1 MPRPHS
7 WADRLVTSPA
17 GRKGKWLTLIAWLII
32 IAVSVPLAGELSGI
46 EKDELTVELP
56 RGAESTEVAGLADR
70 FADGRISLGIVVY
83 ARAEGLTA
91 EDRAKVAADIEEF
104 ATLAAGPVGP
114 ARPSADGKALTAL
127 VPLDKVDGAA
137 LADNAKKVRD
147 RATAGRPD
155 GLEARL
161 TGPAGNSLD
170 ATDARE
176 STGRALTVIT
186 VLVVAGLLLITY
198 RSAILWLL
206 PLLVVGVA
214 LLTTQAVSYL
224 LAKGFGLTV
233 GGGNEIVVTALLF
246 GVGTDYAMLLL
257 ARYREELRV
266 HDDRHLAARTALRRA
281 VPAIAASAATVSI
294 GLLCLTRADVG
305 FNYTLGP
312 AGAIAIVCGLA
323 AMTTLFPA
331 VLVLLGRWV
340 FWPRVPR
347 AGAAVK
353 NAGHH
358 LWDRIGGRIS
368 RRPRL
373 VWIGSA
379 LVLTVLALGS
389 LGLRTGL
396 DDEHLVVGKPGSIAG
411 QDLLAAHYPAGQSR
425 PAEVIGK
432 AGAAPAIAAAL
443 KGIDGVAEVAPAEK
457 STDGTLAVTR
467 AVLKDSADSAA
478 AARTVDRIR
487 TAVHAVPDADAQ
499 VGGPTAMAQ
508 EKAAAQAHDREVVIP
523 LVLAVV
529 FLVLVA
535 LVRALV
541 APLLLMATVVL
552 SYFAALGISRQLFQH
567 VLGFP
572 AVDVQVMLIG
582 FLFLVALGVDYNI
595 FLVHRIRE
603 EAGHRGHRAGVLAGL
618 TSTGGVITSAGAVL
632 AATFAALTTAP
643 QVAFIEIGLVVAIGV
658 LIDTFLVRSVLV
670 PALALDV
677 GRTFWWPGRPVSTAV
692 APWAAEEFSA
702 RAAVVTDSEGRGVR
716 CP

>member
-1 MPRPHS
+1 MSRPHR
-7 WADRLVTSPA
+7 WADRLLKLPG

-32 IAVSVPLAGELSGI
+32 VVASVPLAGQLSDI
-46 EKDELTVELP
+46 EKDELTIELP
-56 RGAESTEVAGLADR
+56 RGAESTDVAGLADR
-70 FADGRISLGIVVY
+70 FADGKISLGIVVY
-83 ARAEGLTA
+83 VRDSGLTA
-91 EDRAKVAADIEEF
+91 EDKAKVASDIKEF
-104 ATLAAGPVGP
+104 ASFAAGEVGP
-114 ARPSADGKALTAL
+114 ARPSEDGKALTAS
-127 VPLDKVDGAA
+127 VPLDKEDSTA
-137 LADNAKKVRD
+137 LADNAEKVRD
-147 RATAGRPD
+147 RATADRPD
-155 GLEARL
+155 GLEAKL

-170 ATDARE
+170 AADARE
-176 STGRALTVIT
+176 STGRALTLIT
-186 VLVVAGLLLITY
+186 VLVVAALLLITY

-206 PLLVVGVA
+206 PLLTVGVA
-214 LLTTQAVSYL
+214 FLTTQAVSYL

-266 HDDRHLAARTALRRA
+266 HEDRHEAMQTAVRRA

-294 GLLCLTRADVG
+294 GLLCLTQADVG

-312 AGAIAIVCGLA
+312 AGAIAIICGLA

-331 VLVLLGRWV
+331 VLVILGRWV
-340 FWPRVPR
+340 FWPNVPR
-347 AGAAVK
+347 AGVAVK
-353 NAGHH
+353 NANHR
-358 LWDRIGGRIS
+358 LWDRVGGRIS

-389 LGLRTGL
+389 LGLKTGL
-396 DDEHLVVGKPGSIAG
+396 DDEHLIVGKPGSIAG
-411 QDLLAAHYPAGQSR
+411 QELLADHYPAGQSR
-425 PAEVIGK
+425 PAEVISK
-432 AGAAPAIAAAL
+432 AGAAPAVAAAL
-443 KGIDGVAEVAPAEK
+443 KGIDGVAEVAAPEK
-457 STDGTLAVTR
+457 STDGTLASTR
-467 AVLKDSADSAA
+467 AVLKDSPDSAA

-487 TAVHAVPDADAQ
+487 TAVHAVPGADAQ

-508 EKAAAQAHDREVVIP
+508 EKTEAQAHDRKVVIP

-529 FLVLVA
+529 FLILVVL
-535 LVRALV
+535 LRALV

-552 SYFAALGISRQLFQH
+552 SYFAALGISWQLFQH

-572 AVDVQVMLIG
+572 AVDIQVMLIG

-595 FLVHRIRE
+595 FLIHRIRE
-603 EAGHRGHRAGVLAGL
+603 EVGHRGHRAGVLSGL

-643 QVAFIEIGLVVAIGV
+643 QVAFIEIGIVVAIGV

-677 GRTFWWPGRPVSTAV
+677 GRTFWWPGRPVATDA
-692 APWAAEEFSA
+692 APPAAGEQPTP
-702 RAAVVTDSEGRGVR
+702 AAVPAGSRGGGV
-716 CP
+716 

>member
-1 MPRPHS
+1 MSRPHR
-7 WADRLVTSPA
+7 WADRLLKLPG
-17 GRKGKWLTLIAWLII
+17 GRKGKWPALITWLII
-32 IAVSVPLAGELSGI
+32 VVASVPLAGQLSEI
-46 EKDELTVELP
+46 EKDELTIELP
-56 RGAESTEVAGLADR
+56 RGAESTDVAGLADR
-70 FADGRISLGIVVY
+70 FADGKISLGIVVY
-83 ARAEGLTA
+83 VRDSGLTA
-91 EDRAKVAADIEEF
+91 EDKAKVASDIKEF
-104 ATLAAGPVGP
+104 ATFAAGEVGP
-114 ARPSADGKALTAL
+114 ARPSDDGKALTAF
-127 VPLDKVDGAA
+127 VPLGKEDSTA
-137 LADNAKKVRD
+137 LADNAEKVRD
-147 RATAGRPD
+147 RATADRPD

-170 ATDARE
+170 AADARE
-176 STGRALTVIT
+176 STGRALTLIT
-186 VLVVAGLLLITY
+186 VLVVAALLLITY

-206 PLLVVGVA
+206 PLLTVGVA
-214 LLTTQAVSYL
+214 FLTTQAVSYL

-266 HDDRHLAARTALRRA
+266 HEDRHEAMQTAVRRA

-294 GLLCLTRADVG
+294 GLLCLTQADVG

-312 AGAIAIVCGLA
+312 AGAIAVICGLA

-331 VLVLLGRWV
+331 VLVILGRWV
-340 FWPRVPR
+340 FWPNVPR
-347 AGAAVK
+347 AGVAVK
-353 NAGHH
+353 NANHR
-358 LWDRIGGRIS
+358 LWDRVGGRIS

-396 DDEHLVVGKPGSIAG
+396 DDEHLIVGKPGSIAG
-411 QDLLAAHYPAGQSR
+411 QELLADHYPAGQSR
-425 PAEVIGK
+425 PAEVISK
-432 AGAAPAIAAAL
+432 AEAAPAVAAAL
-443 KGIDGVAEVAPAEK
+443 KGIDGVAEVDAPER
-457 STDGTLAVTR
+457 STDGTLASTR
-467 AVLKDSADSAA
+467 AVLKDSPDSAA

-487 TAVHAVPDADAQ
+487 AAVHAVPDADAQ

-508 EKAAAQAHDREVVIP
+508 EKTEAQAHDRKVVIP

-529 FLVLVA
+529 FLILVVL
-535 LVRALV
+535 LRALV

-572 AVDVQVMLIG
+572 AVDIQVMLIG

-595 FLVHRIRE
+595 FLIHRIRE
-603 EAGHRGHRAGVLAGL
+603 EVGHRGHRAGVLSGL

-643 QVAFIEIGLVVAIGV
+643 QVAFIETGIVVAIGV

-677 GRTFWWPGRPVSTAV
+677 GRTFWWPGRPVGTDTA
-692 APWAAEEFSA
+692 PPAADGQPTP
-702 RAAVVTDSEGRGVR
+702 AAVPAGSRGGGV
-716 CP
+716 

>member
-1 MPRPHS
+1 MSRPHR
-7 WADRLVTSPA
+7 WADRLLKLPG
-17 GRKGKWLTLIAWLII
+17 GRKGKWLTLITWLII
-32 IAVSVPLAGELSGI
+32 VVASVPLAGQLSDI
-46 EKDELTVELP
+46 EKDELTIELP
-56 RGAESTEVAGLADR
+56 RGAESTDVAGLADR
-70 FADGRISLGIVVY
+70 FADGKISLGIVVY
-83 ARAEGLTA
+83 VRDSGLTA
-91 EDRAKVAADIEEF
+91 EDKAKVASDIKEF
-104 ATLAAGPVGP
+104 ASFAAGEVGP
-114 ARPSADGKALTAL
+114 ARPSDDGKALTAF
-127 VPLDKVDGAA
+127 VPLDKEDSTA
-137 LADNAKKVRD
+137 LADNAEKVRD
-147 RATAGRPD
+147 RATADRPD
-155 GLEARL
+155 GLEAKL

-170 ATDARE
+170 AADARE
-176 STGRALTVIT
+176 STGRALTLIT
-186 VLVVAGLLLITY
+186 VLVVAALLLITY

-206 PLLVVGVA
+206 PLLTVGVA
-214 LLTTQAVSYL
+214 FLTTQAVSYL

-266 HDDRHLAARTALRRA
+266 HEDRHEAMQTAVRRA

-294 GLLCLTRADVG
+294 GLLCLTQADVG

-312 AGAIAIVCGLA
+312 AGAIAIICGLA

-331 VLVLLGRWV
+331 VLVILGRWV
-340 FWPRVPR
+340 FWPNVPR
-347 AGAAVK
+347 AGVAVK
-353 NAGHH
+353 NANHR
-358 LWDRIGGRIS
+358 LWDRVGGRIS

-389 LGLRTGL
+389 LGLKTGL
-396 DDEHLVVGKPGSIAG
+396 DDEHLIVGKPGSIAG
-411 QDLLAAHYPAGQSR
+411 QELLADHYPAGQSR
-425 PAEVIGK
+425 PAEVISK
-432 AGAAPAIAAAL
+432 AGAAPAVAAAL
-443 KGIDGVAEVAPAEK
+443 KGIDGVAEVAVPEK
-457 STDGTLAVTR
+457 STDGTLASTR
-467 AVLKDSADSAA
+467 AVLKDSPDSAA

-487 TAVHAVPDADAQ
+487 TAVHAVPGADAQ

-508 EKAAAQAHDREVVIP
+508 EKTEAQAHDRKVVIP

-529 FLVLVA
+529 FLILVVL
-535 LVRALV
+535 LRALV

-552 SYFAALGISRQLFQH
+552 SYFAALGISWQLFQH

-572 AVDVQVMLIG
+572 AVDIQVMLIG

-595 FLVHRIRE
+595 FLIHRIRE
-603 EAGHRGHRAGVLAGL
+603 EVGHRGHRAGVLSGL

-643 QVAFIEIGLVVAIGV
+643 QVAFIEIGIVVAIGV

-677 GRTFWWPGRPVSTAV
+677 GRTFWWPGRPVGTDTV
-692 APWAAEEFSA
+692 PPAAGEQPTP
-702 RAAVVTDSEGRGVR
+702 AAVPAGSRGGGV
-716 CP
+716 

>member
-1 MPRPHS
+1 MSRPHR
-7 WADRLVTSPA
+7 WADRLLKLPG
-17 GRKGKWLTLIAWLII
+17 GRKGKWLTLITWLII
-32 IAVSVPLAGELSGI
+32 VVASVPLAGQLSDI
-46 EKDELTVELP
+46 EKDELTIELP
-56 RGAESTEVAGLADR
+56 RGAESTDVAGLADR
-70 FADGRISLGIVVY
+70 FADGKISLGIVVY
-83 ARAEGLTA
+83 VRDSGLTA
-91 EDRAKVAADIEEF
+91 EDKAKVASDIKEF
-104 ATLAAGPVGP
+104 ASFAAGEVGP
-114 ARPSADGKALTAL
+114 ARPSDDGKALTAF
-127 VPLDKVDGAA
+127 VPLDKEDSTA
-137 LADNAKKVRD
+137 LADNAEKVRD
-147 RATAGRPD
+147 RATADRPD
-155 GLEARL
+155 GLEAKL

-170 ATDARE
+170 AADARE
-176 STGRALTVIT
+176 STGRALTLIT
-186 VLVVAGLLLITY
+186 VLVVAALLLITY

-206 PLLVVGVA
+206 PLLTVGVA
-214 LLTTQAVSYL
+214 FLTTQAVSYL

-266 HDDRHLAARTALRRA
+266 HEDRHEAMQTAVRRA

-294 GLLCLTRADVG
+294 GLLCLTQADVG

-312 AGAIAIVCGLA
+312 AGAIAIICGLA

-331 VLVLLGRWV
+331 VLVILGRWV
-340 FWPRVPR
+340 FWPNVPR
-347 AGAAVK
+347 AGVAAK
-353 NAGHH
+353 NANHR
-358 LWDRIGGRIS
+358 LWDRVGGRIS

-389 LGLRTGL
+389 LGLKTGL
-396 DDEHLVVGKPGSIAG
+396 DDEHLIVGKPGSIAG
-411 QDLLAAHYPAGQSR
+411 QELLADHYPAGQSR
-425 PAEVIGK
+425 PAEVISK
-432 AGAAPAIAAAL
+432 AGAAPAVAAAL
-443 KGIDGVAEVAPAEK
+443 KGIDGVAEVAAPEK
-457 STDGTLAVTR
+457 STDGTLASTR
-467 AVLKDSADSAA
+467 AVLKDSPDSAA

-487 TAVHAVPDADAQ
+487 TAVHAVPGADAQ

-508 EKAAAQAHDREVVIP
+508 EKTEAQAHDRKVVIP

-529 FLVLVA
+529 FLILVVL
-535 LVRALV
+535 LRALV

-552 SYFAALGISRQLFQH
+552 SYFAALGISWQLFQH

-572 AVDVQVMLIG
+572 AVDIQVMLIG

-595 FLVHRIRE
+595 FLIHRIRE
-603 EAGHRGHRAGVLAGL
+603 EVGHRGHRAGVLSGL

-643 QVAFIEIGLVVAIGV
+643 QVAFIEIGIVVAIGV

-677 GRTFWWPGRPVSTAV
+677 GRTFWWPGRPVGTNTA
-692 APWAAEEFSA
+692 PPAAGEQPTP
-702 RAAVVTDSEGRGVR
+702 AAVPAGSRGGGV
-716 CP
+716 

>member
-1 MPRPHS
+1 MSRPHR
-7 WADRLVTSPA
+7 WADRLLKLPG
-17 GRKGKWLTLIAWLII
+17 GRKGKWLTLITWLII
-32 IAVSVPLAGELSGI
+32 VVASVPLAGQLSDI
-46 EKDELTVELP
+46 EKDELTIELP
-56 RGAESTEVAGLADR
+56 RGAESTDVAGLADR
-70 FADGRISLGIVVY
+70 FADGKISLGIVVY
-83 ARAEGLTA
+83 VRDSGLTA
-91 EDRAKVAADIEEF
+91 EDKAKVASDIKEF
-104 ATLAAGPVGP
+104 ASFAAGEVGP
-114 ARPSADGKALTAL
+114 ARPSDDGKALTAF
-127 VPLDKVDGAA
+127 VPLDKEDSTA
-137 LADNAKKVRD
+137 LADNAEKVRD
-147 RATAGRPD
+147 RATADRPD
-155 GLEARL
+155 GLEAKL

-170 ATDARE
+170 AADARE
-176 STGRALTVIT
+176 STGRALTLIT
-186 VLVVAGLLLITY
+186 VLVVAALLLITY

-206 PLLVVGVA
+206 PLLTVGVA
-214 LLTTQAVSYL
+214 FLTTQAVSYL

-266 HDDRHLAARTALRRA
+266 HEDRHEAMQTAVRRA

-294 GLLCLTRADVG
+294 GLLCLTQADVG

-312 AGAIAIVCGLA
+312 AGAIAIICGLA

-331 VLVLLGRWV
+331 VLVILGRWV
-340 FWPRVPR
+340 FWPNVPR
-347 AGAAVK
+347 AGVAAK
-353 NAGHH
+353 NANHR
-358 LWDRIGGRIS
+358 LWDRVGGRIS

-389 LGLRTGL
+389 LGLKTGL
-396 DDEHLVVGKPGSIAG
+396 DDEHLIVGKPGSIAG
-411 QDLLAAHYPAGQSR
+411 QELLADHYPAGQSR
-425 PAEVIGK
+425 PAEVISK
-432 AGAAPAIAAAL
+432 AGAAPAVAAAL
-443 KGIDGVAEVAPAEK
+443 KGIDGVAEVAAPEK
-457 STDGTLAVTR
+457 STDGTLASTR
-467 AVLKDSADSAA
+467 AVLKDSPDSAA

-487 TAVHAVPDADAQ
+487 TAVHAVPGADAQ

-508 EKAAAQAHDREVVIP
+508 EKTEAQAHDRKVVIP

-529 FLVLVA
+529 FLILVVL
-535 LVRALV
+535 LRALV

-552 SYFAALGISRQLFQH
+552 SYFAALGISWQLFQH

-572 AVDVQVMLIG
+572 AVDIQVMLIG

-595 FLVHRIRE
+595 FLIHRIRE
-603 EAGHRGHRAGVLAGL
+603 EVGHRGHRAGVLSGL

-643 QVAFIEIGLVVAIGV
+643 QVAFIEIGIVVAIGV

-677 GRTFWWPGRPVSTAV
+677 GRTFWWPGRPVGTDTA
-692 APWAAEEFSA
+692 PPAAGEQPTP
-702 RAAVVTDSEGRGVR
+702 AAVPAGSRGGGV
-716 CP
+716 

>member
-1 MPRPHS
+1 MSRPHR
-7 WADRLVTSPA
+7 WADRLLKLPG
-17 GRKGKWLTLIAWLII
+17 GRKGKWLTLITWLII
-32 IAVSVPLAGELSGI
+32 VVASVPLAGQLSDI
-46 EKDELTVELP
+46 EKDELTIELP
-56 RGAESTEVAGLADR
+56 RGAESTDVAGLADR
-70 FADGRISLGIVVY
+70 FADGKISLGIVVY
-83 ARAEGLTA
+83 VRDSGLTA
-91 EDRAKVAADIEEF
+91 EDKAKVASDIKEF
-104 ATLAAGPVGP
+104 ASFAAGEVGP
-114 ARPSADGKALTAL
+114 ARPSDDGKALTAF
-127 VPLDKVDGAA
+127 VPLDKEDSTA
-137 LADNAKKVRD
+137 LADNAEKVRD
-147 RATAGRPD
+147 RATADRPD
-155 GLEARL
+155 GLEAKL

-170 ATDARE
+170 AADARE
-176 STGRALTVIT
+176 STGRALTLIT
-186 VLVVAGLLLITY
+186 VLVVAALLLITY

-206 PLLVVGVA
+206 PLLTVGVA
-214 LLTTQAVSYL
+214 FLTTQAVSYL

-266 HDDRHLAARTALRRA
+266 HEDRHEAMQTAVRRA

-294 GLLCLTRADVG
+294 GLLCLTQADVG

-312 AGAIAIVCGLA
+312 AGAIAIICGLA

-331 VLVLLGRWV
+331 VLVILGRWV
-340 FWPRVPR
+340 FWPNVPR
-347 AGAAVK
+347 AGVAAK
-353 NAGHH
+353 NANHR
-358 LWDRIGGRIS
+358 LWDRVGGRIS

-389 LGLRTGL
+389 LGLKTGL
-396 DDEHLVVGKPGSIAG
+396 DDEHLIVGKPGSIAG
-411 QDLLAAHYPAGQSR
+411 QELLADHYPAGQSR
-425 PAEVIGK
+425 PAEVISK
-432 AGAAPAIAAAL
+432 AGAAPAVAAAL
-443 KGIDGVAEVAPAEK
+443 KGIDGVAEVAAPEK
-457 STDGTLAVTR
+457 STDGTLASTR
-467 AVLKDSADSAA
+467 AVLKDSPDSAA

-487 TAVHAVPDADAQ
+487 TAVHAVPGADAQ

-508 EKAAAQAHDREVVIP
+508 EKTEAQAHDRKVVIP

-529 FLVLVA
+529 FLILVVL
-535 LVRALV
+535 LRALV

-552 SYFAALGISRQLFQH
+552 SYFAALGISWQLFQH

-572 AVDVQVMLIG
+572 AVDIQVMLIG

-595 FLVHRIRE
+595 FLIHRIRE
-603 EAGHRGHRAGVLAGL
+603 EVGHRGHRAGVLSGL

-643 QVAFIEIGLVVAIGV
+643 QVAFIEIGIVVAIGV

-677 GRTFWWPGRPVSTAV
+677 GHTFWWPGRPVGTDTA
-692 APWAAEEFSA
+692 PPAAGEQPTP
-702 RAAVVTDSEGRGVR
+702 AAVPAGSRGGGV
-716 CP
+716 

>member
-1 MPRPHS
+1 MSRPHR
-7 WADRLVTSPA
+7 WADRLLKLPG
-17 GRKGKWLTLIAWLII
+17 GRKGKWLTLITWLII
-32 IAVSVPLAGELSGI
+32 VVASVPLAGQLSEI
-46 EKDELTVELP
+46 EKDELTIELP
-56 RGAESTEVAGLADR
+56 RGAESTDVAGLADR
-70 FADGRISLGIVVY
+70 FADGKISLGIVVY
-83 ARAEGLTA
+83 VRDSGLTA
-91 EDRAKVAADIEEF
+91 EDKAKVASDIKEF
-104 ATLAAGPVGP
+104 ASFAAGEVGP
-114 ARPSADGKALTAL
+114 ARPSDDGKALTAF
-127 VPLDKVDGAA
+127 VPLDKEDSTA
-137 LADNAKKVRD
+137 LADNAEKVRD
-147 RATAGRPD
+147 RATADRPD
-155 GLEARL
+155 GLEAKL

-170 ATDARE
+170 AADARE
-176 STGRALTVIT
+176 STGRALTLIT
-186 VLVVAGLLLITY
+186 VLVVAALLLITY

-206 PLLVVGVA
+206 PLLTVGVA
-214 LLTTQAVSYL
+214 FLTTQAVSYL

-266 HDDRHLAARTALRRA
+266 HEDRHEAMQTAVRRA

-294 GLLCLTRADVG
+294 GLLCLTQADVG

-312 AGAIAIVCGLA
+312 AGAIAIICGLA

-331 VLVLLGRWV
+331 VLVILGRWV
-340 FWPRVPR
+340 FWPNVPR
-347 AGAAVK
+347 AGVAVK
-353 NAGHH
+353 NANHR
-358 LWDRIGGRIS
+358 LWDRVGGRIS

-389 LGLRTGL
+389 LGLKTGL
-396 DDEHLVVGKPGSIAG
+396 DDEHLIVGKPGSIAG
-411 QDLLAAHYPAGQSR
+411 QELLADHYPAGQSR
-425 PAEVIGK
+425 PAEVISK
-432 AGAAPAIAAAL
+432 AGAAPAVAAAL
-443 KGIDGVAEVAPAEK
+443 KGIDGVAEVAAPEK
-457 STDGTLAVTR
+457 STDGTLASTR
-467 AVLKDSADSAA
+467 AVLKDSPDSAA

-487 TAVHAVPDADAQ
+487 TAVHAVPGADAQ

-508 EKAAAQAHDREVVIP
+508 EKTEAQAHDRKVVIP

-529 FLVLVA
+529 FLILVVL
-535 LVRALV
+535 LRALV

-552 SYFAALGISRQLFQH
+552 SYFAALGISWQLFQH

-572 AVDVQVMLIG
+572 AVDIQVMLIG

-595 FLVHRIRE
+595 FLIHRIRE
-603 EAGHRGHRAGVLAGL
+603 EVGHRGHRAGVLSGL

-643 QVAFIEIGLVVAIGV
+643 QVAFIEIGIVVAIGV

-677 GRTFWWPGRPVSTAV
+677 GRTFWWPGRPVGTDTA
-692 APWAAEEFSA
+692 PLAAGEQPTP
-702 RAAVVTDSEGRGVR
+702 AAVPAGSRGGGV
-716 CP
+716 

>member
-1 MPRPHS
+1 MSRPHR
-7 WADRLVTSPA
+7 WADRLLKLPG
-17 GRKGKWLTLIAWLII
+17 GRKGKWLTLITWLII
-32 IAVSVPLAGELSGI
+32 VVASVPLAGQLSDI
-46 EKDELTVELP
+46 EKDELTIELP
-56 RGAESTEVAGLADR
+56 RGAESTDVAGLADR
-70 FADGRISLGIVVY
+70 FADGKISLGIVVY
-83 ARAEGLTA
+83 VRDSGLTA
-91 EDRAKVAADIEEF
+91 EDKAKVASDIKEF
-104 ATLAAGPVGP
+104 ASFAAGEVGP
-114 ARPSADGKALTAL
+114 ARPSDDGKALTAF
-127 VPLDKVDGAA
+127 VPLDKEDSTA
-137 LADNAKKVRD
+137 LADNAEKVRD
-147 RATAGRPD
+147 RATADRPD
-155 GLEARL
+155 GLEAKL

-170 ATDARE
+170 AADARE
-176 STGRALTVIT
+176 STGRALTLIT
-186 VLVVAGLLLITY
+186 VLVVAALLLITY

-206 PLLVVGVA
+206 PLLTVGVA
-214 LLTTQAVSYL
+214 FLTTQAVSYL

-266 HDDRHLAARTALRRA
+266 HEDRHEAMQTAVRRA

-294 GLLCLTRADVG
+294 GLLCLTQADVG

-312 AGAIAIVCGLA
+312 AGAIAIICGLA

-331 VLVLLGRWV
+331 VLVILGRWV
-340 FWPRVPR
+340 FWPNVPR
-347 AGAAVK
+347 AGVAAK
-353 NAGHH
+353 NANHR
-358 LWDRIGGRIS
+358 LWDRVGGRIS

-389 LGLRTGL
+389 LGLKTGL
-396 DDEHLVVGKPGSIAG
+396 DDEHLIVGKPGSIAG
-411 QDLLAAHYPAGQSR
+411 QELLADHYPAGQSR
-425 PAEVIGK
+425 PAEVISK
-432 AGAAPAIAAAL
+432 AGAAPAVAAAL
-443 KGIDGVAEVAPAEK
+443 KGIDGVAEVAAPEK
-457 STDGTLAVTR
+457 STDGTLASIR
-467 AVLKDSADSAA
+467 AVLKDSPDSAA

-487 TAVHAVPDADAQ
+487 TAVHAVPGADAQ

-508 EKAAAQAHDREVVIP
+508 EKTEAQAHDRKVVIP

-529 FLVLVA
+529 FLILVVL
-535 LVRALV
+535 LRALV

-552 SYFAALGISRQLFQH
+552 SYFAALGISWQLFQH

-572 AVDVQVMLIG
+572 AVDIQVMLIG

-595 FLVHRIRE
+595 FLIHRIRE
-603 EAGHRGHRAGVLAGL
+603 EVGHRGHRAGVLSGL

-643 QVAFIEIGLVVAIGV
+643 QVAFIEIGIVVAIGV

-677 GRTFWWPGRPVSTAV
+677 GRTFWWPGRPVGTDTA
-692 APWAAEEFSA
+692 PPAAGEQPTP
-702 RAAVVTDSEGRGVR
+702 AAVPAGSRGGGV
-716 CP
+716 

>member
-1 MPRPHS
+1 MSRPHR
-7 WADRLVTSPA
+7 WADRLLTLPG
-17 GRKGKWLTLIAWLII
+17 GRKGKWLTLITWLII
-32 IAVSVPLAGELSGI
+32 VAASVPLAGQLSQI
-46 EKDELTVELP
+46 EKDELTIELP
-56 RGAESTEVAGLADR
+56 RGTESTDVAGLADR
-70 FADGRISLGIVVY
+70 FADGETSLGIVVY
-83 ARAEGLTA
+83 VRDSGLTA
-91 EDRAKVAADIEEF
+91 EDKAKVAADIKDF
-104 ATLAAGPVGP
+104 ATLADGEVGP
-114 ARPSADGKALTAL
+114 ARPSSDGKALTAF
-127 VPLDKVDGAA
+127 VPLDKADSTA

-147 RATAGRPD
+147 RATADRPD
-155 GLEARL
+155 GLHVEL

-170 ATDARE
+170 AADARE
-176 STGRALTVIT
+176 STGRALTLIT
-186 VLVVAGLLLITY
+186 VLVVAALLLITY

-206 PLLVVGVA
+206 PLLMVGVA
-214 LLTTQAVSYL
+214 FLTTQAVSYL

-233 GGGNEIVVTALLF
+233 GGGNQIVVTALLF

-257 ARYREELRV
+257 ARYRDELRV
-266 HDDRHLAARTALRRA
+266 HEDRHEALRNAVRRG

-294 GLLCLTRADVG
+294 GLLCLTQAHVG

-312 AGAIAIVCGLA
+312 TGAIAVLCGLA

-331 VLVLLGRWV
+331 VLVILGRWV
-340 FWPRVPR
+340 FWPTVPR

-353 NAGHH
+353 NADHR

-379 LVLTVLALGS
+379 LVLTALALGS

-396 DDEHLVVGKPGSIAG
+396 DDEHLIVGKPGSIAG
-411 QDLLAAHYPAGQSR
+411 QELLADHYPAGQSK
-425 PAEVIGK
+425 PVEVISK
-432 AGAAPAIAAAL
+432 AGAAPAVASAL
-443 KGIDGVAEVAPAEK
+443 KGIDGVSEVAAPEK
-457 STDGTLAVTR
+457 STDGTLASTR
-467 AVLKDSADSAA
+467 AVLKDSPDSAA

-487 TAVHAVPDADAQ
+487 TAVHAVPDADAR

-508 EKAAAQAHDREVVIP
+508 EKSEAQAHDRKVVIP

-529 FLVLVA
+529 FVILVVL
-535 LVRALV
+535 LRALI

-552 SYFAALGISRQLFQH
+552 SYFAALGISWQLFQH

-595 FLVHRIRE
+595 FLIHRIRE
-603 EAGHRGHRAGVLAGL
+603 EVGLRGHRAGVLSGL

-643 QVAFIEIGLVVAIGV
+643 QVAFIEIGIVVAVGV

-677 GRTFWWPGRPVSTAV
+677 GRKFWWPGRPAGTDTA
-692 APWAAEEFSA
+692 PPAAGERPPS
-702 RAAVVTDSEGRGVR
+702 AAVSAGGRGAGV
-716 CP
+716 